1 MSSDVSGLIQ
11 IVNFSGSSQAWLQSV
26 LACYGKSTIVGAFEE
41 LTILPTVRLNIVFIA
56 DLSDIER
63 FETRH
68 MLYSDHNS
76 QGDVLADSPFCYETL
91 AILAT
96 EDAALILKS
105 LRSGIDDVFIMSQLE
120 TDVAPFTLRALQ
132 ALRRCHLI
140 SEGHE
145 YRESLEATLKELQD
159 DQQAAYQ
166 LQKRILPET
175 HQSIDG
181 FQYDYALLPS
191 LVASG
196 DFVDI
201 IPIDDHRTL
210 FYVADVSGHGTSSAL
225 ITVLLK
231 NLTFRLLR
239 NHRRDSSHDIL
250 SPLST
255 VQRMNIDLC
264 ALELDK
270 HLTIFCGLIDS
281 QSNRLTYTVGGH
293 HPMPI
298 LKTKS
303 STRFLEGKGMPVG
316 LLPSAH
322 FEEYSITID
331 DVFSL
336 TIMSDGV
343 LELLPEGTI
352 EKKES
357 DILNWV
363 KAHYLTLDAF
373 SEFVFEETDI
383 ENGLPD
389 DITIMSVSRV

>member
-11 IVNFSGSSQAWLQSV
+11 IVNFSATSQAWLQSI
-26 LACYGKSTIVGAFEE
+26 LARYGKSSVVANINE
-41 LTILPTVRLNIVFIA
+41 LVILPSVRLNVVCIKNF
-56 DLSDIER
+56 SDIEQ
-63 FETRH
+63 FEFRYIK
-68 MLYSDHNS
+68 YSGTNHNDCS
-76 QGDVLADSPFCYETL
+76 DSRLCYETL
-91 AILAT
+91 AIIDSL
-96 EDAALILKS
+96 DADLILKA
-105 LRSGIDDVFIMSQLE
+105 LRAGIDDVFVMSQLAVDA
-120 TDVAPFTLRALQ
+120 TPLTQRCLQ

-140 SEGHE
+140 NEGHE

-166 LQKRILPET
+166 LQKRILPEP
-175 HQSIDG
+175 HQKIDG
-181 FQYDYALLPS
+181 FKYDYALMPS

-196 DFVDI
+196 DFVDVI
-201 IPIDDHRTL
+201 SIDDHRTL

-250 SPLST
+250 SPLNT
-255 VQRMNIDLC
+255 VQRMNIELC

-281 QSNRLTYTVGGH
+281 ASNRLTYTVGGH

-298 LKTKS
+298 LKTKT
-303 STRFLEGKGMPVG
+303 STAFLEGKGMPVG
-316 LLPSAH
+316 LLLGAH
-322 FEEYSITID
+322 FEEYSIAID

-357 DILNWV
+357 SILEWV
-363 KAHYLTLDAF
+363 DTHYLTLASF